1 MKGSLD
7 AREDAELLGFKC
19 CVVLGVT
26 SKVSKRAGKY
36 SPAARNLNTF
46 CTKLLRP
53 PAKWKAR
60 DISPQMACDIYL

>member
-26 SKVSKRAGKY
+26 SKVSKQAGKY

-46 CTKLLRP
+46 CTKLLTSSCKMDGKRHKP
-53 PAKWKAR
+53 TNG
-60 DISPQMACDIYL
+60 S